1 MSGLNCPQCGAKGMV
16 TDSRPH
22 PKGIRRRRACANGH
36 RYSSLEQIEV
46 LGRMTASASK
56 PRATRINLMTLPLT
70 YLTIE
75 QKKRA
80 KQFFAAGWTL
90 AEVAP
95 LFDMKP
101 ADLRK

>member
-1 MSGLNCPQCGAKGMV
+1 MSGLNCPECGAKGMV

-22 PKGIRRRRACANGH
+22 PKGIRRRRACKNGH
-36 RYSSLEQIEV
+36 RYSSIEQIEV
-46 LGRMTASASK
+46 LTRMTASAVR
-56 PRATRINLMTLPLT
+56 PRSGRINLMSLPLT
-70 YLTIE
+70 YLTAD

-90 AEVAP
+90 REVAP

-101 ADLRK
+101 EELKK